1 MPPMQPMPPTSSRL
15 VRVARDVVRWRSFAL
30 PVLVFLFAYTVVL
43 YWRAFAVGVLS
54 DGWVLLEIGSRGFRE
69 APFVLLDYHTI
80 PVTNLLMAVLWKLYG
95 LTEWKYQLTNLA
107 ELLLVGWLVYLLGCT
122 LFRQPRVG
130 LLASLLL
137 LANSSFFEVPCWPT
151 VGNFQ
156 SLAALLYLLGI
167 FAVHRAV
174 RSPRPWPWLLL
185 FALCGLAAFFTYE
198 PAVSVLGVG
207 ILYAVLVPAPEGKD
221 GEKPSWR
228 GRIRRLLPVLGWS
241 LAAAAVVLGSKAY
254 TASLGYQ
261 AAFLPGDWTTWKLRI
276 YLLLRAF
283 VGIFSLVGADHKLY
297 KILTFGLS
305 PPGGSPLVTACL
317 ILWTALL
324 AGGAVL
330 LLWKSRSG
338 AVRFLTIWLA
348 AHMVMLSLVTNVV
361 SRHFYLGALPGSLL
375 MAWLLWRV
383 TCWVTARFGGDG
395 RPEPRTAGFLALLVV
410 ALLAINAKSDIDVA
424 ATVHKEATRASR
436 QVTLLVQQRLAE
448 TPSSPPEVLLVN
460 MPAAV
465 GRDGISAFSFIN
477 GLHQILQ
484 LSTQRRVTSPEL
496 VYTYGAYTDGKFANA
511 SEPITLEELARRAQD
526 PKSLVL
532 TYDPQTRSVVE
543 LSRASWRPPE
553 EYDLDSA
560 PFLEWQPG
568 AWPWV
573 RVYAGKPLDLP
584 LNAPESS
591 WMAIRYL
598 RTPGVELTV
607 RSSSGPAL
615 EIRAPEDV
623 TPSWPVVT
631 LPYREAPDPA
641 QADVTL
647 DPKTEVWLAGAWP
660 FAPPGEYTPETVPFL
675 PWVVRPVPVF
685 FVEGPMLLPVST
697 EGCAQPCAVE
707 IEYLAGPGRD
717 FSLGLE
723 GEPVRSFAFGELA
736 APEWRTERL
745 PAEPGRPAVVRL
757 EPLRATPVEVRRL
770 AAGRPA
776 AGVQSN
782 AQAPPD

>member
-1 MPPMQPMPPTSSRL
+1 MPNRL
-15 VRVARDVVRWRSFAL
+15 VRAARDMVQWRSFAL

-54 DGWVLLEIGSRGFRE
+54 DGWVLLEIGSRGFSG

-95 LTEWKYQLTNLA
+95 LAEWKYQLTNLA
-107 ELLLVGWLVYLLGCT
+107 ELLLVGWLVYLLGCV

-167 FAVHRAV
+167 FAVHRAL
-174 RSPRPWPWLLL
+174 RSPRPWPWFLL

-198 PAVSVLGVG
+198 PAVSLLGAG
-207 ILYAVLVPAPEGKD
+207 FLYAVLVPAEG
-221 GEKPSWR
+221 EAPSWR

-241 LAAAAVVLGSKAY
+241 LVAAAVVLGSKAY

-261 AAFLPGDWTTWKLRI
+261 AAFLPGDWTAVKLRV
-276 YLLLRAF
+276 YLLLRGF
-283 VGIFSLVGADHKLY
+283 VAIFSLVGADHKLY

-305 PPGGSPLVTACL
+305 PPGGTPLVSACL
-317 ILWTALL
+317 IVWIVLL
-324 AGGAVL
+324 AGGAAI

-338 AVRFLTIWLA
+338 AVRFLTLWLA
-348 AHMVMLSLVTNVV
+348 AHMLMLSLVTNVV
-361 SRHFYLGALPGSLL
+361 SRHFYLGALPASLL
-375 MAWLLWRV
+375 MAWILCRAAG
-383 TCWVTARFGGDG
+383 WVAARIGGKNREG
-395 RPEPRTAGFLALLVV
+395 LPAPRTADLLAFLVV
-410 ALLAINAKSDIDVA
+410 ALLAINGKTDIDVA

-436 QVTLLVQQRLAE
+436 QVMLLVQQRLAE
-448 TPSSPPEVLLVN
+448 TPSSPPKVLLVN
-460 MPAAV
+460 MPGAI

-484 LSTQRRVTSPEL
+484 LSTQGRITSPGL
-496 VYTYGAYTDGKFANA
+496 AYTYAAYTDGKFANA
-511 SEPITLEELARRAQD
+511 SQPITMEELARSAQD
-526 PKSLVL
+526 PRTLVL
-532 TYDPQTRSVVE
+532 TYDPPTRSVVE

-560 PFLEWQPG
+560 PFLEWQAG
-568 AWPWV
+568 AWPWL

-584 LNAPESS
+584 LTAPESS
-591 WMAIRYL
+591 WMAVRYL

-607 RSSSGPAL
+607 RNSSGPAL
-615 EIRAPEDV
+615 EIRTPGDV

-631 LPYREAPDPA
+631 FPYREAPDPA

-647 DPKTEVWLAGAWP
+647 DPKTEVWIAGAWP
-660 FAPPGEYTPETVPFL
+660 FSPLGEYTPETAPFL
-675 PWVVRPVPVF
+675 PWMVRPVPVF
-685 FVEGPMLLPVST
+685 FVEGPVLLPVST
-697 EGCAQPCAVE
+697 EGCAQPCTVE

-723 GEPVRSFAFGELA
+723 GGAVRNVLFGDLK

-757 EPLRATPVEVRRL
+757 APLRTAPVEVRRL
-770 AAGRPA
+770 AAERPA